1 MEQQAMRLGVRAANG
16 DAMTVA
22 RIMSFSALMGGM
34 MYMSRSYLNS
44 MGRSDQ
50 EEYMKRR
57 METSELLQG
66 SLSQIGAASLFGYI
80 YQITTGTMDGNTS
93 VMTPPVVSMFG
104 AGVKG
109 TADLFGAIGED
120 ELTESQLRSLLRVF
134 PFTSLY
140 GARQII
146 NATADAATN

>member
-1 MEQQAMRLGVRAANG
+1 MRLGVRMGNG
-16 DAMTVA
+16 DAMNVA

-44 MGRSDQ
+44 LGRSDQ
-50 EEYMKRR
+50 ADYMKDR
-57 METSELLQG
+57 METAELLQG
-66 SLSQIGAASLFGYI
+66 ALSQVGAASLFGYI

-93 VMTPPVVSMFG
+93 VMTPPIVSMFG
-104 AGVKG
+104 AGIKG
-109 TADLFGAIGED
+109 IADVIGALGED
-120 ELTESQLRSLLRVF
+120 ELKESQLRSLLRIA

-146 NATADAATN
+146 NATADAATAD